1 MRKLSPGATFWNCS
15 VVHGGC
21 LSLYGF
27 PRVRS
32 VTPNISQVLWYTFQE
47 HLHMDV
53 NNIFGFITWPLAIHI
68 RHHSAKTSATTSDVI
83 YACSSWLCGS
93 FVPYFRSSDVRV
105 YFQLDLFRLDII
117 TERCNPPSARQVLLC
132 HPRVTWC
139 TLKIEI
145 R

>member
-1 MRKLSPGATFWNCS
+1 MAERRAEMRELPPGATFWNCS
-15 VVHGGC
+15 AVHGGF

-32 VTPNISQVLWYTFQE
+32 VTPNISQVLWCTFQE

-68 RHHSAKTSATTSDVI
+68 WHHSAKTSATTSDVI
-83 YACSSWLCGS
+83 YACFSWLCGS

-117 TERCNPPSARQVLLC
+117 TDRCNPPSARQESC
-132 HPRVTWC
+132 HVIP
-139 TLKIEI
+139 E
-145 R
+145 